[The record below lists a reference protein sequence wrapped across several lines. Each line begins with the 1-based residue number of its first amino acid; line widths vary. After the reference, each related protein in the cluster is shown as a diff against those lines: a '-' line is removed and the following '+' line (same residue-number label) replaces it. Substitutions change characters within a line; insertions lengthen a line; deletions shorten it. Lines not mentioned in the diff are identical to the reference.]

1 MFAND
6 ALVCSFV
13 STAILI
19 RLALPSHR
27 CRCYVCVSVCA
38 RSFND
43 PNDILKTNRTWNL
56 MPFSLFSFFY
66 ACSLFDWL
74 CLSFLFSFLP
84 FLFKYEKHV
93 YFSCWCVVV
102 IVGIRWHRKMPTCTR
117 VHAKRVQF
125 TFMFI
130 FTDVARTRHHTIF
143 RFAQLH
149 TWRWRCRQW
158 RQRRRRLEIK
168 NNWTRSSDDKEKIR
182 KAEKTIASAWNVLKS
197 DFFFPLS
204 ARFCLFFER
213 FSSSYSQRKWNG
225 FS

>member
-1 MFAND
+1 MR
-6 ALVCSFV
+6 SFV
-13 STAILI
+13 HSFQ
-19 RLALPSHR
+19 RQFWFVWRCHR
-27 CRCYVCVSVCA
+27 VLLSMLCVCVCVCTQFQ
-38 RSFND
+38 RSKWHFENESHMKS
-43 PNDILKTNRTWNL
+43 NAVFTFL
-56 MPFSLFSFFY
+56 FFY

-74 CLSFLFSFLP
+74 CLSFLFSFLS

-182 KAEKTIASAWNVLKS
+182 KAEKTIASAWNALKS